1 MCRFS
6 TVLNSLA
13 NCVTEI
19 ITIVTRQLNML
30 QANDGD
36 GEFSTK
42 LCSTHDSKTDD
53 EIQKGHEV
61 AKTCTDLYWTPWGV

>member
-1 MCRFS
+1 
-6 TVLNSLA
+6 
-13 NCVTEI
+13 
-19 ITIVTRQLNML
+19 ML